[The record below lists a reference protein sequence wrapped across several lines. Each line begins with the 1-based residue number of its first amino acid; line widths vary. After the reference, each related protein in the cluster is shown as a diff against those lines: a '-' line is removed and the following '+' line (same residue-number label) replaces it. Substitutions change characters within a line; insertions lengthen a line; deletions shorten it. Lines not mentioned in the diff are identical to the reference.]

1 LSVCLLATA
10 SWAAATFQLGDIPPQ
25 AAHHGSTL
33 TFSITSDVPGNVTKT
48 VSGSPQG
55 VISYNAGTF
64 TYTPNSLDKEPF
76 SVTFTG
82 SVSGQAVTQTVK
94 ITPIPIL
101 KPEADA
107 FGVDS
112 IKPPDEESKDYISK
126 TDVTTTHYDFSP
138 FFIVWTTR
146 EVTISGKT
154 VVLQESHPNQLY
166 ETLMNDNNFGSLS
179 IYAEKLIIRSPIN
192 LPNTANV
199 TIYAKELRFEDTGTK
214 KAFIKTTPASK
225 TEPAYPPKYS
235 LPAGYSS
242 DKYFCNLA
250 QVCNL
255 SDGKPVVPSK
265 QCDFIAGGDGDHGI
279 KAGDITLHIETFYST
294 PGYDKRFILTGGNGQ
309 PAGEGGPGTPA
320 LSMTI
325 QENHPAW
332 ATTSVWYNHTVY
344 IEAWHRNCGI
354 FGCNGDWYKT
364 TSGIDDFPRS
374 GGAAKS
380 AGKPGN
386 GGKGGI
392 FTSISDV
399 MSYADTKGGIAG
411 SKGAD
416 QLGGKKGLPSP
427 AYKVS
432 VNPDGVWSQLA
443 SFTSTDGAN
452 APAPSAAI
460 PVGQDGTKSSPTETR
475 QTAWL
480 TPYALEK
487 IIAHAK
493 DAYLYS
499 RNLDYA
505 QSIFDK
511 YVKLLDTYKSQQSAE
526 WASLDPKWQIEFL
539 QMKSEMQ
546 TILHRIA
553 NNLDYFGNPAGWVPM
568 LSFEANMTAFDNEI
582 DRAINAMYLSY
593 WILNK
598 ANDITQRV
606 NAMKD
611 ARQKMKDDIDIFKA
625 DYNKAVTLISSELQP
640 KSDQIASDV
649 SFLQSE
655 LQALEQQ
662 LLIIAQQNV
671 EERQKTAQ
679 IKLVARTLGTICKY
693 VPIGQ
698 PILGAVGTAM
708 TIAASYD
715 QDNPCPALMQ
725 LPDIVSA
732 YNSKDLLNLADKWN
746 TSWNGINLGNVD
758 FTSLDS
764 LKKYGENV
772 KNFVDFTT
780 PLGKSLY
787 DAKDVFNGIKVAD
800 SEVNAELQRL
810 EAESPEFNDIIGKVK
825 DLMVQKQL
833 FSQKLAQTMQLVA
846 TLQDNITH
854 NLIAIDGLSQSI
866 TSTSAPLDQR
876 TLMYLKEMDRR
887 ARERL
892 LKYHYYMAKAYEY
905 RMLET
910 YTGELNIESLFN
922 KCEALAKTSCT
933 VDGCTYKVLTADEFK
948 ELKTLYKDQLAVIT
962 ATILDKYNTNAPGL
976 SVPSR
981 FYLTSDEINKLN
993 ADGSVRL
1000 NMMDIGL
1007 FSSSEEDIRI
1017 VSLKVKNMPVATEG
1031 TPGRFANLSLYM
1043 EHSGI
1048 SKLTK
1053 NGKVWQFRHYNNDT
1067 DNPILWGA
1075 RYDAFFPSAIDP
1087 IEPSAADKSLLTSL
1101 LTMKGKPLDG
1111 ILLYSRPAAWADIVI
1126 TREVHADNCD
1136 LKIKSLML
1144 EVTYEFRQRKTGL
1157 ASLKVTAPDND
1168 LAPYIIVNTKDNNER
1183 QDGVGSFYRT
1193 YSTYSTVTLKAPQ
1206 TYGEWTF
1213 DKWTNSS
1220 GTTLGTNQI
1229 LTVSLSSDKV
1239 IRPNYIRASGSTGTP
1254 GDVNGLGSVEL
1265 TDAIAALQVLAGL
1278 SPPNVKVGADVN
1290 GNNKIGLEE
1299 VIFILQKVAG
1309 LR

>member
-1 LSVCLLATA
+1 
-10 SWAAATFQLGDIPPQ
+10 
-25 AAHHGSTL
+25 
-33 TFSITSDVPGNVTKT
+33 
-48 VSGSPQG
+48 
-55 VISYNAGTF
+55 
-64 TYTPNSLDKEPF
+64 
-76 SVTFTG
+76 
-82 SVSGQAVTQTVK
+82 
-94 ITPIPIL
+94 
-101 KPEADA
+101 
-107 FGVDS
+107 
-112 IKPPDEESKDYISK
+112 
-126 TDVTTTHYDFSP
+126 
-138 FFIVWTTR
+138 
-146 EVTISGKT
+146 
-154 VVLQESHPNQLY
+154 
-166 ETLMNDNNFGSLS
+166 
-179 IYAEKLIIRSPIN
+179 
-192 LPNTANV
+192 
-199 TIYAKELRFEDTGTK
+199 
-214 KAFIKTTPASK
+214 
-225 TEPAYPPKYS
+225 
-235 LPAGYSS
+235 
-242 DKYFCNLA
+242 
-250 QVCNL
+250 
-255 SDGKPVVPSK
+255 
-265 QCDFIAGGDGDHGI
+265 
-279 KAGDITLHIETFYST
+279 
-294 PGYDKRFILTGGNGQ
+294 
-309 PAGEGGPGTPA
+309 
-320 LSMTI
+320 
-325 QENHPAW
+325 
-332 ATTSVWYNHTVY
+332 
-344 IEAWHRNCGI
+344 
-354 FGCNGDWYKT
+354 
-364 TSGIDDFPRS
+364 
-374 GGAAKS
+374 
-380 AGKPGN
+380 
-386 GGKGGI
+386 
-392 FTSISDV
+392 
-399 MSYADTKGGIAG
+399 
-411 SKGAD
+411 
-416 QLGGKKGLPSP
+416 
-427 AYKVS
+427 
-432 VNPDGVWSQLA
+432 
-443 SFTSTDGAN
+443 
-452 APAPSAAI
+452 
-460 PVGQDGTKSSPTETR
+460 
-475 QTAWL
+475 
-480 TPYALEK
+480 
-487 IIAHAK
+487 
-493 DAYLYS
+493 
-499 RNLDYA
+499 
-505 QSIFDK
+505 
-511 YVKLLDTYKSQQSAE
+511 
-526 WASLDPKWQIEFL
+526 
-539 QMKSEMQ
+539 
-546 TILHRIA
+546 
-553 NNLDYFGNPAGWVPM
+553 
-568 LSFEANMTAFDNEI
+568 MTAFDNEI

-611 ARQKMKDDIDIFKA
+611 ARQKMKDDIDVFKA
-625 DYNKAVTLISSELQP
+625 DYDKAVTLISSELQP

-662 LLIIAQQNV
+662 LLAQAQNNV

-698 PILGAVGTAM
+698 PILGAIGTTM

-715 QDNPCPALMQ
+715 QDNLWPTLMQ

-787 DAKDVFNGIKVAD
+787 DAKDLFNGIKVAD

-910 YTGELNIESLFN
+910 YTGELDIESLFN

-962 ATILDKYNTNAPGL
+962 ATILDKYTNNGPGFAAPI
-976 SVPSR
+976 S
-981 FYLTSDEINKLN
+981 FNLTSDEINKLN
-993 ADGSVRL
+993 EGGSVKL

-1007 FSSSEEDIRI
+1007 FTSSEEDVRI
-1017 VSLKVKNMPVATEG
+1017 VSLNVKNIDVATEG
-1031 TPGRFANLSLYM
+1031 TPGRYAYLSLYM

-1048 SKLTK
+1048 SKLTQ

-1067 DNPILWGA
+1067 DYPILWIA
-1075 RYDAFFPSAIDP
+1075 RYNAFFPDQMAP
-1087 IEPSAADKSLLTSL
+1087 TLPPSAADKSLLEAL
-1101 LTMKGKPLDG
+1101 LGGKNDM
-1111 ILLYSRPAAWADIVI
+1111 LLYSRPAAWADII
-1126 TREVHADNCD
+1126 ISREVHADNCD

-1239 IRPNYIRASGSTGTP
+1239 IRPNYIRASGGSTGTP
-1254 GDVNGLGSVEL
+1254 GDVNGLGSVDL
-1265 TDAIAALQVLAGL
+1265 ADAIAALQVLAGL

-1299 VIFILQKVAG
+1299 VIYILQKVAG